1 MKQVTLL
8 FLKQDDRVLLAMKKR
23 GFGAGL
29 WNGIG
34 GKVTPGET
42 PTQAITRECQEEIG
56 VTPYDVHLV
65 GRLRF
70 FMPNDPQFEHDCFIY
85 VTEKWEGKPTESE
98 EMRPQWFAS
107 ADIPYSMMW
116 PADGLWLPHVLAGEK
131 FAGTINASET
141 EVVTHNIRIVS
152 DPHTAGEKHGLAMP
166 RQSDMTFNEI
176 NKIIWDYMVARDWH
190 HNPPRGLATS
200 IALEA
205 GELLEHYQWT
215 DAPVGTKEEL
225 AEELA
230 DIFLYAFQFAQ
241 VNGIDITEAIQKKL
255 EKSGKKFPA
264 EKFKGKNKADWH
276 NAWIKAK
283 LDHKKKGL

>member
-8 FLKQDDRVLLAMKKR
+8 FLRQNGHLLLALKKR

-34 GKVTPGET
+34 GKVEQGET
-42 PTQAITRECQEEIG
+42 PLQACVRECREEIG
-56 VTPYDVHLV
+56 ITPHDLHLV

-85 VTEKWEGKPTESE
+85 TTEKWEGEPTESD
-98 EMRPQWFAS
+98 EMRPQWFSA
-107 ADIPYSMMW
+107 ADIPYQMMW
-116 PADGLWLPHVLAGEK
+116 PADGLWLPHVLANEK
-131 FAGTINASET
+131 FAGTINTSET
-141 EVVTHNIRIVS
+141 EVVTHDIRIVA
-152 DPHTAGEKHGLAMP
+152 DPHAAGEKTTDMP
-166 RQSDMTFNEI
+166 RQSDMTFNEL

-200 IALEA
+200 IMLEA

-215 DAPVGTKEEL
+215 DSPVGSKEEL

-241 VNGIDITEAIQKKL
+241 INNIDITDAIQKKL
-255 EKSGKKFPA
+255 DKAGKKYPA
-264 EKFKGKNKADWH
+264 HKFKGKMKADWH
-276 NAWIKAK
+276 DTWVQQK
-283 LDHKKKGL
+283 LSHKKKGL